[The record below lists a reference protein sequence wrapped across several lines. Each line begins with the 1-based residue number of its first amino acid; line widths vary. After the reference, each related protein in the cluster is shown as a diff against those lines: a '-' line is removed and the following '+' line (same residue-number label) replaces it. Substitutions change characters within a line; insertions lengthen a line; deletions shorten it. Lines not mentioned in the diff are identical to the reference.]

1 MQLREKNNFNL
12 SSLKVGFVLPA
23 YNEHENIFELLKQI
37 DLVFNNKV
45 ILIIDDSTNNKTKD
59 KIYLKKDLQYF
70 KRASKLGRGSAVL
83 YGLKTLLKN
92 EEINI
97 FVEMCT
103 DLADDPKE
111 LPDNIKYFL
120 ENKLDLLVM
129 SRYLKGSKIIN
140 WTIKRKLFSFL
151 ANKFAKSLL
160 KVPVSDYTNGYRI
173 YSRKAAAQVVKNC
186 DKISYGFLAL
196 SESLVEL
203 YINNLRIGE
212 IEATFTNREKGDSS
226 MNLKL
231 ILDSFFELIKLYF
244 NKRREIK
251 TVSKKPT
258 FTNIDRLDDD

>member
-1 MQLREKNNFNL
+1 MQLLEKNNFNL

-45 ILIIDDSTNNKTKD
+45 ILIIDDSNNNKIKD

-92 EEINI
+92 EEINF
-97 FVEMCT
+97 FVEMNT
-103 DLADDPKE
+103 DLADDPNE
-111 LPDNIKYFL
+111 LPDNIRYFL
-120 ENKLDLLVM
+120 DNKLDLLVM

-173 YSRKAAAQVVKNC
+173 YSRKAAAQMVKNC
-186 DKISYGFLAL
+186 GKISYDFIAL
-196 SESLVEL
+196 SETLVEL
-203 YINNLRIGE
+203 YIDNLRIGE
-212 IEATFTNREKGDSS
+212 IKTTFTNREKGEST

-231 ILDSFFELIKLYF
+231 VLDSFLGLLKLYI
-244 NKRREIK
+244 NRRKEINS
-251 TVSKKPT
+251 VVRKKSSP
-258 FTNIDRLDDD
+258 TNIVE

>member
-1 MQLREKNNFNL
+1 MQLLEKNNFNL

-45 ILIIDDSTNNKTKD
+45 ILIIDDSNNNKIKD

-70 KRASKLGRGSAVL
+70 KRTSKLGRGSAVL
-83 YGLKTLLKN
+83 SGLKTLLKN
-92 EEINI
+92 EEINF

-173 YSRKAAAQVVKNC
+173 YSKKAAAQVVKNC
-186 DKISYGFLAL
+186 GKISYDFIAL
-196 SESLVEL
+196 SETLVEL
-203 YINNLRIGE
+203 YIDNLRIGE
-212 IEATFTNREKGDSS
+212 IKTTFTNREKGEST

-231 ILDSFFELIKLYF
+231 ILDSFFGLLKLYI
-244 NKRREIK
+244 NRRKEINS
-251 TVSKKPT
+251 VVRKKSSP
-258 FTNIDRLDDD
+258 TNIVE

>member
-1 MQLREKNNFNL
+1 MQLLEKNNFNL

-45 ILIIDDSTNNKTKD
+45 ILIIDDSNNNKIKD

-70 KRASKLGRGSAVL
+70 KRTSKLGRGSAVL
-83 YGLKTLLKN
+83 SGLKTLLKN
-92 EEINI
+92 EEINF

-173 YSRKAAAQVVKNC
+173 YSRKAAAQMVKNC
-186 DKISYGFLAL
+186 GKISYDFIAL
-196 SESLVEL
+196 SETLVEL
-203 YINNLRIGE
+203 YIDNLRIGE
-212 IEATFTNREKGDSS
+212 IKTTFTNREKGEST

-231 ILDSFFELIKLYF
+231 ILDSFFGLLKLYI
-244 NKRREIK
+244 NRRKEINS
-251 TVSKKPT
+251 VVRKKSSP
-258 FTNIDRLDDD
+258 TNIVE

>member
-1 MQLREKNNFNL
+1 MQLLEKNNFNL

-45 ILIIDDSTNNKTKD
+45 ILIIDDSNNNKIKD

-70 KRASKLGRGSAVL
+70 KRTSKLGRGSAVL
-83 YGLKTLLKN
+83 SGLKTLLKN
-92 EEINI
+92 EEINF

-186 DKISYGFLAL
+186 GKISYDFITL
-196 SESLVEL
+196 SETLVEL
-203 YINNLRIGE
+203 YIDNLRIGE
-212 IEATFTNREKGDSS
+212 IKTTFTNRKKGEST

-231 ILDSFFELIKLYF
+231 ILDSFFGLLKLYI
-244 NKRREIK
+244 NRRKEINS
-251 TVSKKPT
+251 VVRKKSSP
-258 FTNIDRLDDD
+258 TNIVE

>member
-1 MQLREKNNFNL
+1 MQLLEKNNFNL

-45 ILIIDDSTNNKTKD
+45 IVIIDDSNNNKIKD

-70 KRASKLGRGSAVL
+70 KRTSKLGRGSAVL
-83 YGLKTLLKN
+83 SGLKTLLKN
-92 EEINI
+92 EEINF

-173 YSRKAAAQVVKNC
+173 YSRKAAAQMVKNC
-186 DKISYGFLAL
+186 GKISYDFIAL
-196 SESLVEL
+196 SETLVEL
-203 YINNLRIGE
+203 YIDNLRIGE
-212 IEATFTNREKGDSS
+212 IKTTFTNREKGEST

-231 ILDSFFELIKLYF
+231 ILDSFFGLLKLYV
-244 NKRREIK
+244 NRRKEINS
-251 TVSKKPT
+251 VVRKKSSP
-258 FTNIDRLDDD
+258 TNIVE

>member
-45 ILIIDDSTNNKTKD
+45 ILIIDDSNNNKIKD

-70 KRASKLGRGSAVL
+70 KRTSKLGRGSAVL
-83 YGLKTLLKN
+83 SGLKTLLKN
-92 EEINI
+92 EEINF
-97 FVEMCT
+97 FVEMNT
-103 DLADDPKE
+103 DLADDPNE
-111 LPDNIKYFL
+111 LPDNIRYFL
-120 ENKLDLLVM
+120 DNKLDLLVM

-173 YSRKAAAQVVKNC
+173 YSRKAAAQMVKKC
-186 DKISYGFLAL
+186 GKISYDFIAL
-196 SESLVEL
+196 SETLVEL
-203 YINNLRIGE
+203 YIDNLRIGE
-212 IEATFTNREKGDSS
+212 IKTTFTNREKGEST

-231 ILDSFFELIKLYF
+231 VLDSFLGLLKLYI
-244 NKRREIK
+244 NRRKEINSA
-251 TVSKKPT
+251 VRKKSSR
-258 FTNIDRLDDD
+258 TNIIE

>member
-1 MQLREKNNFNL
+1 MQLLEKNNFNL
-12 SSLKVGFVLPA
+12 SSSKVGFVLPA

-45 ILIIDDSTNNKTKD
+45 ILIIDDSNNNKIKD

-70 KRASKLGRGSAVL
+70 KRTSKLGRGSAVL
-83 YGLKTLLKN
+83 SGLKTLLKN
-92 EEINI
+92 EEINF

-186 DKISYGFLAL
+186 GKISYDFIAL
-196 SESLVEL
+196 SETLVEL
-203 YINNLRIGE
+203 YIDNLRIGE
-212 IEATFTNREKGDSS
+212 IKTTFTNRKKGEST

-231 ILDSFFELIKLYF
+231 ILDSFFGLLKLYI
-244 NKRREIK
+244 NRRKEINS
-251 TVSKKPT
+251 VVRKKSSP
-258 FTNIDRLDDD
+258 TNIVE

>member
-1 MQLREKNNFNL
+1 MQLLEKNNFNL

-45 ILIIDDSTNNKTKD
+45 ILIIDDSNNNKIKD

-83 YGLKTLLKN
+83 SGLKTLLKN
-92 EEINI
+92 EEINF

-173 YSRKAAAQVVKNC
+173 YSRKAAAQMVKNC
-186 DKISYGFLAL
+186 GKISYDFITL
-196 SESLVEL
+196 SETLVEL
-203 YINNLRIGE
+203 YIDNLRIGE
-212 IEATFTNREKGDSS
+212 IKTTFTNREKGEST

-231 ILDSFFELIKLYF
+231 ILDSFFGLLKLYI
-244 NKRREIK
+244 NRRKEINS
-251 TVSKKPT
+251 VVRKKSSP
-258 FTNIDRLDDD
+258 TNIVE

>member
-1 MQLREKNNFNL
+1 MQLLEKNNFNL

-45 ILIIDDSTNNKTKD
+45 ILIIDDSNNSKIKD

-70 KRASKLGRGSAVL
+70 KRTSKLGRGSAVL
-83 YGLKTLLKN
+83 SGLKTLLKN
-92 EEINI
+92 EEINF

-186 DKISYGFLAL
+186 GKIGYDFIVL
-196 SESLVEL
+196 SETLVEL
-203 YINNLRIGE
+203 YIDNLRIGE
-212 IEATFTNREKGDSS
+212 IKTTFTNREKGEST

-231 ILDSFFELIKLYF
+231 ILDSFFGLLKLYI
-244 NKRREIK
+244 NRRKEINS
-251 TVSKKPT
+251 VVRKKSCP
-258 FTNIDRLDDD
+258 TNIVE

>member
-70 KRASKLGRGSAVL
+70 KRTSKLGRGSAVL
-83 YGLKTLLKN
+83 SGLKTLLKN
-92 EEINI
+92 EEINF

-173 YSRKAAAQVVKNC
+173 YSRKAAAQMVKNC
-186 DKISYGFLAL
+186 GKISYDFIAL
-196 SESLVEL
+196 SETLVEL
-203 YINNLRIGE
+203 YIDNLRIGE
-212 IEATFTNREKGDSS
+212 IKTTFTNREKGEST

-231 ILDSFFELIKLYF
+231 ILDSFFGLLKLYI
-244 NKRREIK
+244 NRRKEINS
-251 TVSKKPT
+251 VVRKKSCP
-258 FTNIDRLDDD
+258 TNIVE

>member
-1 MQLREKNNFNL
+1 MQLLEKNNFNL

-45 ILIIDDSTNNKTKD
+45 ILIIDDSNNNKIKD

-70 KRASKLGRGSAVL
+70 KRTSKLGRGSAVL
-83 YGLKTLLKN
+83 SGLKTLLKN
-92 EEINI
+92 EEINF

-186 DKISYGFLAL
+186 GKISYDFIAL
-196 SESLVEL
+196 SETLVEL
-203 YINNLRIGE
+203 YIDNLRIGE
-212 IEATFTNREKGDSS
+212 IKTTFTNRKKGEST

-231 ILDSFFELIKLYF
+231 ILDSFFGLLKLYI
-244 NKRREIK
+244 NRRKEINS
-251 TVSKKPT
+251 VVRKKSSP
-258 FTNIDRLDDD
+258 TNIVE

>member
-1 MQLREKNNFNL
+1 MQLLEKNNFNL
-12 SSLKVGFVLPA
+12 SSLKIGFVLPA

-45 ILIIDDSTNNKTKD
+45 ILIIDDSNNNKIKD

-70 KRASKLGRGSAVL
+70 KRTSKLGRGSAVL
-83 YGLKTLLKN
+83 SGLKTLLKN
-92 EEINI
+92 EEINF

-173 YSRKAAAQVVKNC
+173 YSRKAAAQMVKNC
-186 DKISYGFLAL
+186 GKISYDFIAL
-196 SESLVEL
+196 SETLVEL
-203 YINNLRIGE
+203 YIDNLRIGE
-212 IEATFTNREKGDSS
+212 IKTTFTNREKGEST

-231 ILDSFFELIKLYF
+231 ILDSFFGLLKLYV
-244 NKRREIK
+244 NRRKEINS
-251 TVSKKPT
+251 VVRKKSSP
-258 FTNIDRLDDD
+258 TNIVE

>member
-1 MQLREKNNFNL
+1 MQLLEKNNFNL

-45 ILIIDDSTNNKTKD
+45 ILIIDDSNNNKIKD

-70 KRASKLGRGSAVL
+70 KRTSKLGRGSAVL
-83 YGLKTLLKN
+83 SGLKTLLKN
-92 EEINI
+92 EEINF

-103 DLADDPKE
+103 DLADDPIE
-111 LPDNIKYFL
+111 LPDNINYFL

-140 WTIKRKLFSFL
+140 WTIKRKLFSLL

-173 YSRKAAAQVVKNC
+173 YSRKAAEQVVKNC
-186 DKISYGFLAL
+186 GKFIDFIAL
-196 SESLVEL
+196 SEILVEL

-212 IEATFTNREKGDSS
+212 IKTNFTNREKGEST

-231 ILDSFFELIKLYF
+231 ILDSFFGLLKLYI
-244 NKRREIK
+244 NRRKEINSVVRKK
-251 TVSKKPT
+251 TFP
-258 FTNIDRLDDD
+258 TNIVE

>member
-1 MQLREKNNFNL
+1 MQLLEKNNFNL

-45 ILIIDDSTNNKTKD
+45 ILIIDDSNNNKIKD

-70 KRASKLGRGSAVL
+70 KRTSKLGRGSAVL
-83 YGLKTLLKN
+83 SGLKTLLKN
-92 EEINI
+92 EEINF

-186 DKISYGFLAL
+186 GKISYDFIAL
-196 SESLVEL
+196 SETLVEL
-203 YINNLRIGE
+203 YIDNLRIGE
-212 IEATFTNREKGDSS
+212 IKTTFTNREKGEST

-231 ILDSFFELIKLYF
+231 ILDSFFGLLKLYI
-244 NKRREIK
+244 NRRKEINS
-251 TVSKKPT
+251 VVRKKSCP
-258 FTNIDRLDDD
+258 TNIVE

>member
-1 MQLREKNNFNL
+1 MQLLEKNNFNL

-45 ILIIDDSTNNKTKD
+45 ILIIDDSNNNKIKD

-70 KRASKLGRGSAVL
+70 KRTSKLGRGSAVL
-83 YGLKTLLKN
+83 SGLKTLLKN
-92 EEINI
+92 EEINF
-97 FVEMCT
+97 FVEMNT
-103 DLADDPKE
+103 DLADDPNE
-111 LPDNIKYFL
+111 LPDNIRYFL
-120 ENKLDLLVM
+120 DNKLDLLVM

-186 DKISYGFLAL
+186 GKISYDFIAL
-196 SESLVEL
+196 SETLVEL
-203 YINNLRIGE
+203 YIDNLRIGE
-212 IEATFTNREKGDSS
+212 IKTNFTNREKGEST

-231 ILDSFFELIKLYF
+231 ILDSFFGLLKLYV
-244 NKRREIK
+244 NRRKEINS
-251 TVSKKPT
+251 VVRKKSSP
-258 FTNIDRLDDD
+258 TNIVE

>member
-1 MQLREKNNFNL
+1 MDF
-12 SSLKVGFVLPA
+12 
-23 YNEHENIFELLKQI
+23 
-37 DLVFNNKV
+37 DNKV
-45 ILIIDDSTNNKTKD
+45 ILIIDDSTNNKIKD

-92 EEINI
+92 EEINF
-97 FVEMCT
+97 FVEMNT
-103 DLADDPKE
+103 DLADDPNE
-111 LPDNIKYFL
+111 LPRNIWYFL
-120 ENKLDLLVM
+120 DNKLDLLVM

-186 DKISYGFLAL
+186 GKISFDFLVL
-196 SESLVEL
+196 SETLVEL
-203 YINNLRIGE
+203 YIDNLRIGE
-212 IEATFTNREKGDSS
+212 IKTTFTNREKGEST

-231 ILDSFFELIKLYF
+231 ILDSFFGLLKLYI
-244 NKRREIK
+244 NRRKEINS
-251 TVSKKPT
+251 VVRKKSCP
-258 FTNIDRLDDD
+258 TNIVE

>member
-92 EEINI
+92 EEINF

-140 WTIKRKLFSFL
+140 WTIKRKLFSLL
-151 ANKFAKSLL
+151 ANKLAKSLL

-186 DKISYGFLAL
+186 SKISYDFIVL
-196 SESLVEL
+196 SETLVEL
-203 YINNLRIGE
+203 YIDNLRIGE
-212 IEATFTNREKGDSS
+212 IKTTFTNRKKGEST

-231 ILDSFFELIKLYF
+231 ILDSFFGLLKLYI
-244 NKRREIK
+244 NRRKEINS
-251 TVSKKPT
+251 VVRKKSCP
-258 FTNIDRLDDD
+258 TNIVE

>member
-92 EEINI
+92 EEINF

-173 YSRKAAAQVVKNC
+173 YSRKAAAQMVKNC
-186 DKISYGFLAL
+186 GKISFDFIAL
-196 SESLVEL
+196 SETLVEL
-203 YINNLRIGE
+203 YIDNLRIGE
-212 IEATFTNREKGDSS
+212 IKTTFTNREKGEST

-231 ILDSFFELIKLYF
+231 ILDSFFGLLKLYI
-244 NKRREIK
+244 NRRKEINS
-251 TVSKKPT
+251 VVRKKSSP
-258 FTNIDRLDDD
+258 TNIVE

>member
-45 ILIIDDSTNNKTKD
+45 ILIIDDSNNNKIKD

-70 KRASKLGRGSAVL
+70 KRISKLGRGSAVL
-83 YGLKTLLKN
+83 SGLKTLLKN
-92 EEINI
+92 EEINF

-186 DKISYGFLAL
+186 GKISYDFIAL
-196 SESLVEL
+196 SETLVEL
-203 YINNLRIGE
+203 YIDNLRIGE
-212 IEATFTNREKGDSS
+212 IKTTFTNREKGEST

-231 ILDSFFELIKLYF
+231 ILDSFFGLLKLYI
-244 NKRREIK
+244 NRRKEINS
-251 TVSKKPT
+251 VVRKKSCP
-258 FTNIDRLDDD
+258 TNIVE

>member
-45 ILIIDDSTNNKTKD
+45 ILIIDDSNNNKIKD

-70 KRASKLGRGSAVL
+70 KRTSKLGRGSAVL
-83 YGLKTLLKN
+83 SGLKTLLKN
-92 EEINI
+92 EEINF

-186 DKISYGFLAL
+186 GKISYDFIAL
-196 SESLVEL
+196 SETLVEL
-203 YINNLRIGE
+203 YIDNLRIGE
-212 IEATFTNREKGDSS
+212 IKTTFTNREKGEST

-231 ILDSFFELIKLYF
+231 ILDSFFGLLKLYI
-244 NKRREIK
+244 NRRKEINS
-251 TVSKKPT
+251 VVRKKSCP
-258 FTNIDRLDDD
+258 TNIVE

>member
-173 YSRKAAAQVVKNC
+173 YSRKAAAQMVKNC
-186 DKISYGFLAL
+186 GKISYDFIAL
-196 SESLVEL
+196 SETLVEL
-203 YINNLRIGE
+203 YIDNLRIGE
-212 IEATFTNREKGDSS
+212 IKTTFTNREKGEST

-231 ILDSFFELIKLYF
+231 ILDSFFGLLKLYI
-244 NKRREIK
+244 NRRKEINS
-251 TVSKKPT
+251 VVRKKSCP
-258 FTNIDRLDDD
+258 TNIVE

>member
-45 ILIIDDSTNNKTKD
+45 ILIIDDSTNNKIKD

-83 YGLKTLLKN
+83 SGLKTLLKN
-92 EEINI
+92 EEINF

-129 SRYLKGSKIIN
+129 SRYLKASKIIN

-173 YSRKAAAQVVKNC
+173 YSRKAAAQMVKNC
-186 DKISYGFLAL
+186 GKISYDFIAL
-196 SESLVEL
+196 SETLVEL
-203 YINNLRIGE
+203 YIDNLRIGE
-212 IEATFTNREKGDSS
+212 IKTTFTNREKGEST

-231 ILDSFFELIKLYF
+231 ILDSFFGLLKLYI
-244 NKRREIK
+244 NRRKEINS
-251 TVSKKPT
+251 VVRKKSSP
-258 FTNIDRLDDD
+258 TNIVE

>member
-1 MQLREKNNFNL
+1 MQLLEKNNFNL
-12 SSLKVGFVLPA
+12 SSLKIGFVLPA

-45 ILIIDDSTNNKTKD
+45 ILIIDDSNNNKIKD

-70 KRASKLGRGSAVL
+70 KRTSKLGRGSAVL
-83 YGLKTLLKN
+83 SGLKTLLKN
-92 EEINI
+92 EEINF

-186 DKISYGFLAL
+186 GKISYDFIAL
-196 SESLVEL
+196 SETLVEL
-203 YINNLRIGE
+203 YIDNLRIGE
-212 IEATFTNREKGDSS
+212 IKTTFTNREKGEST

-231 ILDSFFELIKLYF
+231 ILDSFLGLLKLYI
-244 NKRREIK
+244 NKRKEINS
-251 TVSKKPT
+251 VVRKKSSP
-258 FTNIDRLDDD
+258 TNIVE